1 LQRNRVGSDGG
12 LEFDIAIGACIGTV
26 AKVAEMPEPSMGTK
40 SGMDTKF
47 GLSTGSDMCTGLI
60 RGVGM
65 GIGMLELLW

>member
-1 LQRNRVGSDGG
+1 M
-12 LEFDIAIGACIGTV
+12 GTV